1 MNAGDRG
8 FDPAGFPDSLVATDV
23 PGTFLVARGFSP
35 LIAEEQLNEVFRQYA
50 QVKTVVL
57 IRDPATNFSRG
68 LAYIEFHSIDHA
80 TYALQNTNNMLL
92 GGGDVSIA
100 SSSAALKVAFAREST
115 MRQLI
120 QKVNLPLMMMMGMM
134 MMMIMTGMM
143 MMIVMSK
150 LIVMMM
156 IVMSKL
162 SHR

>member
-35 LIAEEQLNEVFRQYA
+35 LVAEEQLNEVFRQYA

-80 TYALQNTNNMLL
+80 MYALQNTNNMLL

-120 QKVNLPLMMMMGMM
+120 QKVNPPLMMMMMMMMGMM
-134 MMMIMTGMM
+134 MKRMM
-143 MMIVMSK
+143 MMRRRRR
-150 LIVMMM
+150 MMM
-156 IVMSKL
+156 GML
-162 SHR
+162 MMMM